1 MEPIFMNIKAETI
14 RRGLTIEEVCKGIGI
29 GRRTY
34 YGWRTKGKIPSAYA
48 VKFARFFGIPT
59 DELIGVPPQEN
70 IGGGVHTL

>member
-14 RRGLTIEEVCKGIGI
+14 RRGLTMECVCKAVGI

-34 YGWRTKGKIPSAYA
+34 YGWRKKGKIPSAYA

-59 DELIGVPPQEN
+59 DELIGLSSQESF
-70 IGGGVHTL
+70 GGDVHDL